1 MADGTNENFTA
12 GYSNTASENVNENS
26 IKISGGSFANNSIY
40 GGYVYTAKASVGAQ
54 GASNTIEITGGTFS
68 NVNLYGGYSHLGD
81 SVTYNQIEIN
91 EDTNSSLT
99 GSFAKVFGGYHA
111 AEATVSNNTV
121 TIDAPDAFFE
131 SVAGGNMSGSIYA
144 EKSVNNNVVT
154 IISGKFQLL
163 PGSWNANPVVAGGS
177 TGQFNNSENNHVNI
191 QGGTFGTED
200 ADCLIVGGEVS
211 NGYARDNSV
220 SISGNADLQNAD
232 LQYASLYGGMKETD
246 DGYEGVYG
254 GSNTPNTLYISSWK
268 GTVKS
273 IQGFDVI
280 DFNNVTW
287 EDGET
292 LVKTTDLE
300 LNSTKVTV
308 NVTGGT
314 ITADSESMTLIDSTN
329 PIKGSLAD
337 DGNTVTLYS
346 GIANLYEGSVQ
357 KDGENYIKVSLVK
370 NPSSPGVNGEVQPSM
385 NDQILVLGE
394 SRSATI
400 AFTNQATDLI
410 DSTLD
415 DLGQKATLGM
425 SGFAAIHGNASEYE
439 TGSHVDV
446 NGWSMI
452 VGASSKL
459 ENGTSVG
466 AFFETG
472 TGNYRT
478 FNDLDGVTMRGDG
491 ESTYWGGGLMARH
504 AFDNGFYAEGSVR
517 VGQLK
522 NKLENAVKG
531 SEGLTGYDID
541 TVYAGAHIGAGKV
554 FELANGDNVDVY
566 TKFLYS
572 YNEGKTFAIDGDK
585 VDFGSV
591 SSERLRLGARYTKNV
606 NDKLQ
611 VKVGAAWEY
620 DFNGDSKNTVADYDL
635 GTPSLGG
642 STYMADVGVRYQAM
656 DNVAIDF
663 SGRGYT
669 GKREGVSGQVNVKFS
684 F

>member
-1 MADGTNENFTA
+1 MGTAQMNE
-12 GYSNTASENVNENS
+12 
-26 IKISGGSFANNSIY
+26 
-40 GGYVYTAKASVGAQ
+40 
-54 GASNTIEITGGTFS
+54 
-68 NVNLYGGYSHLGD
+68 
-81 SVTYNQIEIN
+81 
-91 EDTNSSLT
+91 
-99 GSFAKVFGGYHA
+99 
-111 AEATVSNNTV
+111 
-121 TIDAPDAFFE
+121 
-131 SVAGGNMSGSIYA
+131 
-144 EKSVNNNVVT
+144 
-154 IISGKFQLL
+154 
-163 PGSWNANPVVAGGS
+163 
-177 TGQFNNSENNHVNI
+177 
-191 QGGTFGTED
+191 
-200 ADCLIVGGEVS
+200 
-211 NGYARDNSV
+211 
-220 SISGNADLQNAD
+220 
-232 LQYASLYGGMKETD
+232 
-246 DGYEGVYG
+246 
-254 GSNTPNTLYISSWK
+254 
-268 GTVKS
+268 
-273 IQGFDVI
+273 
-280 DFNNVTW
+280 
-287 EDGET
+287 
-292 LVKTTDLE
+292 
-300 LNSTKVTV
+300 
-308 NVTGGT
+308 
-314 ITADSESMTLIDSTN
+314 
-329 PIKGSLAD
+329 
-337 DGNTVTLYS
+337 
-346 GIANLYEGSVQ
+346 
-357 KDGENYIKVSLVK
+357 
-370 NPSSPGVNGEVQPSM
+370 
-385 NDQILVLGE
+385 QILVLGE
-394 SRSATI
+394 SRAAAT

-425 SGFAAIHGNASEYE
+425 NGFAAIHGNASEYE
-439 TGSHVDV
+439 TGSHIDV

-452 VGASSKL
+452 VGASSTL
-459 ENGTSVG
+459 ENGTTVG

-478 FNDLDGVTMRGDG
+478 FNELDGVTMRGDG
-491 ESTYWGGGLMARH
+491 ESTYWGGGLLARH

-572 YNEGKTFAIDGDK
+572 YNGGKTFAIDGDK
-585 VDFGSV
+585 VDFDSV

-642 STYMADVGVRYQAM
+642 STYMADVGVRYQAT

>member
-1 MADGTNENFTA
+1 M
-12 GYSNTASENVNENS
+12 
-26 IKISGGSFANNSIY
+26 
-40 GGYVYTAKASVGAQ
+40 
-54 GASNTIEITGGTFS
+54 
-68 NVNLYGGYSHLGD
+68 
-81 SVTYNQIEIN
+81 
-91 EDTNSSLT
+91 
-99 GSFAKVFGGYHA
+99 
-111 AEATVSNNTV
+111 
-121 TIDAPDAFFE
+121 
-131 SVAGGNMSGSIYA
+131 
-144 EKSVNNNVVT
+144 
-154 IISGKFQLL
+154 
-163 PGSWNANPVVAGGS
+163 
-177 TGQFNNSENNHVNI
+177 
-191 QGGTFGTED
+191 
-200 ADCLIVGGEVS
+200 S
-211 NGYARDNSV
+211 NGRIYR
-220 SISGNADLQNAD
+220 
-232 LQYASLYGGMKETD
+232 
-246 DGYEGVYG
+246 
-254 GSNTPNTLYISSWK
+254 GSNASIM
-268 GTVKS
+268 GTA
-273 IQGFDVI
+273 Q
-280 DFNNVTW
+280 
-287 EDGET
+287 
-292 LVKTTDLE
+292 
-300 LNSTKVTV
+300 
-308 NVTGGT
+308 
-314 ITADSESMTLIDSTN
+314 
-329 PIKGSLAD
+329 
-337 DGNTVTLYS
+337 
-346 GIANLYEGSVQ
+346 
-357 KDGENYIKVSLVK
+357 
-370 NPSSPGVNGEVQPSM
+370 M
-385 NDQILVLGE
+385 NEQILVLGE
-394 SRSATI
+394 SRAAAT

-425 SGFAAIHGNASEYE
+425 NGFAAIHGNASEYE
-439 TGSHVDV
+439 TGSHIDV

-452 VGASSKL
+452 VGASSTL
-459 ENGTSVG
+459 ENGTTVG

-478 FNDLDGVTMRGDG
+478 FNELDGVTMRGDG
-491 ESTYWGGGLMARH
+491 ESTYWGGGLLARH

-572 YNEGKTFAIDGDK
+572 YNGGKTFAIDGDK
-585 VDFGSV
+585 VDFDSV

-642 STYMADVGVRYQAM
+642 STYMADVGVRYQAT